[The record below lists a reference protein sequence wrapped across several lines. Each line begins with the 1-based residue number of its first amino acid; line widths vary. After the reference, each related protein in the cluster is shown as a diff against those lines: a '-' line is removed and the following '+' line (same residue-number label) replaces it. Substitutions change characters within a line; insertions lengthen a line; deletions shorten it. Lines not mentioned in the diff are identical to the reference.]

1 MVKFSDKTDA
11 IDQLDCKIVRLL
23 QLDGRMSYKA
33 MAKEL
38 NVSEFT
44 ARKRLKRLIDA
55 KVIEIVAVS
64 APSKIGYDIFGNLK
78 IKIDL
83 KKTNLVLDKLCKM
96 DAFVWVGLYT
106 GSMDIDADFVVRSMA
121 ELDELIIEKVSKI
134 DGIISTETSLMV
146 KLVKDKHDWGTA
158 WDVQAKSHNRINHT
172 KKDG

>member
-1 MVKFSDKTDA
+1 MPKLTNEENSLDE
-11 IDQLDCKIVRLL
+11 LDCKIVRLM

-44 ARKRLKRLIDA
+44 ARKRLKRLIA
-55 KVIEIVAVS
+55 EKIIEIVAVS
-64 APSKIGYDIFGNLK
+64 APSKIGYNVFGNLK

-83 KKTNLVLDKLCKM
+83 KKSDYILKKLCEL

-106 GSMDIDADFVVRSMA
+106 GSMDIDADFVVCSMT

-146 KLVKDKHDWGTA
+146 KLVMDKHVWGTA
-158 WDVQAKSHNRINHT
+158 WDK
-172 KKDG
+172 

>member
-1 MVKFSDKTDA
+1 MPKLSSKEDTLDE
-11 IDQLDCKIVRLL
+11 LDCKIVRLM
-23 QLDGRMSYKA
+23 QFDGRMSYKA

-55 KVIEIVAVS
+55 KIIEIVAVS
-64 APSKIGYDIFGNLK
+64 APSKIGYNIFGNLK

-83 KKTNLVLDKLCKM
+83 KKSNNVLEKLCKL

-146 KLVKDKHDWGTA
+146 KLVMDKHVWGTA
-158 WDVQAKSHNRINHT
+158 WDK
-172 KKDG
+172 

>member
-1 MVKFSDKTDA
+1 MPKIPSIEGALDE
-11 IDQLDCKIVRLL
+11 LDCKIVRLM
-23 QLDGRMSYKA
+23 QLDGRMSYRA
-33 MAKEL
+33 MAEEL

-55 KVIEIVAVS
+55 KIIEIVAVS
-64 APSKIGYDIFGNLK
+64 VPSKIGYDIFGNLK

-83 KKTNLVLDKLCKM
+83 KKKNHILEKLLEI

-121 ELDELIIEKVSKI
+121 ELDELITEKVSEI

-146 KLVKDKHDWGTA
+146 KLVKDKHVWGTA
-158 WDVQAKSHNRINHT
+158 WDK
-172 KKDG
+172 

>member
-1 MVKFSDKTDA
+1 MPNSSSNEDA
-11 IDQLDCKIVRLL
+11 LDEVDCKIVRLM

-64 APSKIGYDIFGNLK
+64 APSKIGYDILGNLK

-83 KKTNLVLDKLCKM
+83 KKTKQVLDKLCEI
-96 DAFVWVGLYT
+96 DAFVWVALYT
-106 GSMDIDADFVVRSMA
+106 GSMDIDAAFVVRSMT
-121 ELDELIIEKVSKI
+121 ELDELITEKVSNI

-146 KLVKDKHDWGTA
+146 KLVKDKHEWGTG
-158 WDVQAKSHNRINHT
+158 WD
-172 KKDG
+172 KKKN

>member
-1 MVKFSDKTDA
+1 MPKIPSIEGALDE
-11 IDQLDCKIVRLL
+11 LDCKIVRLM
-23 QLDGRMSYKA
+23 QLDGRMSYRA
-33 MAKEL
+33 MAEEL

-55 KVIEIVAVS
+55 KIIEIVAVS

-83 KKTNLVLDKLCKM
+83 KKKNHILEKLLEI

-121 ELDELIIEKVSKI
+121 ELDELITEKVSEI

-146 KLVKDKHDWGTA
+146 KLVKDKHVWGTA
-158 WDVQAKSHNRINHT
+158 WDK
-172 KKDG
+172 

>member
-1 MVKFSDKTDA
+1 MPKLSRKEDVLDE
-11 IDQLDCKIVRLL
+11 LDCKIVRLM
-23 QLDGRMSYKA
+23 QLDGRMTYKA

-38 NVSEFT
+38 SVSEFT
-44 ARKRLKRLIDA
+44 ARKRLKRLIDT

-83 KKTNLVLDKLCKM
+83 KKKNHVLEKLLEIE
-96 DAFVWVGLYT
+96 AFVWVGLYT

-121 ELDELIIEKVSKI
+121 ELDELITEKVSEI

-146 KLVKDKHDWGTA
+146 KLVKDKHVWGTA
-158 WDVQAKSHNRINHT
+158 WDK
-172 KKDG
+172 